1 MTSPAPTCRPIATPD
16 RREIA
21 CVPYPLS
28 AGDRTLPKTVSFRRS
43 LLTNLLAMVLL
54 LAVAIFLMTALSSRR
69 VVWSLSE
76 SLIEQASRRTELKLR
91 GFFQPVERQTRGL
104 RSLGESGMLDIDDPD
119 QLRPLFQ
126 SLLGEYPS
134 NSAVF
139 VADDRGRE
147 FLLRDEGDH
156 WRSRQLRPD
165 EWGEQARWREWRKV
179 AGEPVETVEQVEYD
193 PRERP
198 WFKGALSALDQEESG
213 SELPVYWT
221 EPYIFFSTQRPGQRH
236 WRSCRKRR

>member
-147 FLLRDEGDH
+147 DAFEL
-156 WRSRQLRPD
+156 
-165 EWGEQARWREWRKV
+165 AREDRL
-179 AGEPVETVEQVEYD
+179 PVEVGD
-193 PRERP
+193 GLAGDLPR
-198 WFKGALSALDQEESG
+198 FDQRVRQPHRLEH
-213 SELPVYWT
+213 L
-221 EPYIFFSTQRPGQRH
+221 QRPGLDAP
-236 WRSCRKRR
+236 RR